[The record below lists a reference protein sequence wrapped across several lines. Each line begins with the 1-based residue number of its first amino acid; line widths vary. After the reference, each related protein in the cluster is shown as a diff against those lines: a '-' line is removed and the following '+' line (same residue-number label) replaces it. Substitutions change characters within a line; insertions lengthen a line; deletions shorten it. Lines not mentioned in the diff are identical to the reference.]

1 MINKVTIRVSGRKIE
16 RFIKR
21 LLDNKIYIENLR
33 KIGKDEILVDI
44 NLNEYKKVKKIKSIY
59 KIRIIKH
66 KGLKSLSHFITVN
79 KMTIFVIL
87 CSFILLFNLS
97 NTIFEVQ
104 VIHDNQALKSLILEE
119 LTEYGVKVHKKKID
133 DKKIQKIK
141 EEILNKHKNKIEWIE
156 IEERGTSYIIRVEE
170 RKVVEKEEKLVPRSI
185 IASKSAV
192 IKKIVAQNGVVEKE
206 IGQYV
211 KKGDVI
217 INGNIKLGDNVKSS
231 VPAKGT
237 VFGEVWYTVKL
248 KYPYIIKEKRYTGN
262 VNNALMINIFG
273 AKKILYGTKYTNY
286 ETSYK
291 IRLSTTF
298 LPIFL
303 AYGKNMEYLMIDT
316 ILTEEEAYEMAIV
329 RGKKEIE
336 SNLKEGE
343 YIIDFK
349 VLNVSFNENN
359 IELEIFYNICENIT
373 DYLLLN

>member
-119 LTEYGVKVHKKKID
+119 LAEYGEKVHKRKID

-141 EEILNKHKNKIEWIE
+141 EEILNKHKN
-156 IEERGTSYIIRVEE
+156 
-170 RKVVEKEEKLVPRSI
+170 
-185 IASKSAV
+185 
-192 IKKIVAQNGVVEKE
+192 
-206 IGQYV
+206 
-211 KKGDVI
+211 
-217 INGNIKLGDNVKSS
+217 
-231 VPAKGT
+231 
-237 VFGEVWYTVKL
+237 
-248 KYPYIIKEKRYTGN
+248 
-262 VNNALMINIFG
+262 
-273 AKKILYGTKYTNY
+273 
-286 ETSYK
+286 
-291 IRLSTTF
+291 
-298 LPIFL
+298 
-303 AYGKNMEYLMIDT
+303 ID
-316 ILTEEEAYEMAIV
+316 
-329 RGKKEIE
+329 
-336 SNLKEGE
+336 
-343 YIIDFK
+343 
-349 VLNVSFNENN
+349 
-359 IELEIFYNICENIT
+359 
-373 DYLLLN
+373 LLLLK